1 MLIVSI
7 HIEEFSCSNS
17 VNADI
22 YNIDIN
28 INIDVSIL
36 QILLFLLLLA
46 VFSSL

>member
-1 MLIVSI
+1 MLIVSV
-7 HIEEFSCSNS
+7 HIEESFP
-17 VNADI
+17 VLIQLIDI